1 MLRLLAIGLTV
12 LVCLAGGYFAL
23 ACAMQRSVLFPAP
36 PAGGAD
42 ALARIP
48 EAERIWLETDGARTE
63 AWYLPPIPAPSH
75 PAPLVIFTHGNGEL
89 IDDWAVAFEPLR
101 RCRRRR
107 AAGRVPGLW
116 PLDGL
121 ALAALDRRQHASAY
135 DRMRRAPDVDPE
147 KIVAYGRSLGG
158 GAACAL
164 ASERSVA
171 ALVLE
176 STFTSVRPLAR
187 GFGLPGFLVRDPFD
201 NLEVLRGYPG
211 PVLIVHGERDEII
224 PVAHASALHAA
235 APRSRL
241 AIEPCGHN
249 DCQRP
254 WLLRA
259 GFPARERTA
268 RAAGRLASSR
278 PRLAASG
285 EPRAV

>member
-1 MLRLLAIGLTV
+1 MLRLLSIGLTV
-12 LVCLAGGYFAL
+12 LVCLAGGYFGL

-48 EAERIWLETDGARTE
+48 DAERIWLETNGARTE
-63 AWYLPPIPAPSH
+63 AWYLPPMPAESR

-101 RCRRRR
+101 RWGAGVLLVEYPGYGRSTGSPSQRSI
-107 AAGRVPGLW
+107 AATMTN
-116 PLDGL
+116 
-121 ALAALDRRQHASAY
+121 AY
-135 DRMRRAPDVDPE
+135 DRMRARADVDPQR
-147 KIVAYGRSLGG
+147 IIAYGRSLGG

-164 ASERSVA
+164 ASERSIA

-176 STFTSVRPLAR
+176 STFTSVRPLAL

-201 NLEVLRGYPG
+201 NLDVLRGYPG

-241 AIEPCGHN
+241 ALEPCGHN
-249 DCQRP
+249 DCERP
-254 WLLRA
+254 WLLVRDFLRENGLLERGA
-259 GFPARERTA
+259 G
-268 RAAGRLASSR
+268 
-278 PRLAASG
+278 
-285 EPRAV
+285 